1 MMNRF
6 RHKKSC
12 AQVLVIKIYFCFLV
26 FSLVSCERAEVPVVQ
41 LEPVVAQVDTVAL
54 YLWQNRWPC
63 SGDGCADEGAV
74 RRIADEVRAVSDR
87 YELPLSTM
95 IGVLMVENPWLDT
108 TAVSYA
114 GAIGLYQ
121 VMPMHR
127 DAWECEGPM
136 RGVSGSVCRGGAV
149 LADMIRRY
157 GSERDGLLGY
167 NGCRNVR
174 CQDYHSKVVAR
185 SEQFGGVE

>member
-12 AQVLVIKIYFCFLV
+12 APGRVIKIYFCFSV

-41 LEPVVAQVDTVAL
+41 LEPIVAQVDTVAL

-63 SGDGCADEGAV
+63 SGDGCADEDAI
-74 RRIADEVRAVSDR
+74 RRIADEVRVVSDR

-127 DAWECEGPM
+127 DALGVRRPHAGRVGLSVQG
-136 RGVSGSVCRGGAV
+136 RGRACGHDPKVR
-149 LADMIRRY
+149 
-157 GSERDGLLGY
+157 ER
-167 NGCRNVR
+167 
-174 CQDYHSKVVAR
+174 A
-185 SEQFGGVE
+185 